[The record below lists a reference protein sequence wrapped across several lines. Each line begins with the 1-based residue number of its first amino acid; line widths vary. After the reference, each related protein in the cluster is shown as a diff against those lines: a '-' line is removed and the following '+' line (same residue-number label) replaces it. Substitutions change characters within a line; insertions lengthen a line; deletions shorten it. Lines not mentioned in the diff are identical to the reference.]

1 MNAYSCMVPEQVLDR
16 EVLAVMSAEI
26 KALLI
31 AEGGVEIDERLLG
44 RITTPASGPGAGLK
58 SFFFKFNNHRVRLG
72 IKHGS
77 RYKATLEGD
86 EVVIREGKQEIVRGC
101 LEDAL
106 AHCPGQAYIT
116 VSEKCVFD
124 CQYCPVPLLEGHVKS
139 ISDVVKIIEE
149 IEGTPTLRSR
159 LKAISLTTGV
169 EKSTEQEI
177 KRIVQVVRAVRRFNV
192 PIGVAVYPT
201 ADSSRLLKEAGA
213 TEIKYNVETV
223 DRALFKKVCP
233 GLSLAA
239 VCAALSDAV
248 QLFGKNHVFTNI
260 LIGLGES
267 DETVIAGME
276 KLASLGVIPI
286 LRAIVEH
293 PLRAGQLDMHR
304 PSAERLLRL
313 ARKER
318 EILDKHGLRADF
330 AETMCAACTGCDLIP
345 HKDV

>member
-1 MNAYSCMVPEQVLDR
+1 
-16 EVLAVMSAEI
+16 MSAEI

-31 AEGGVEIDERLLG
+31 AEGGVDIDERLLG
-44 RITTPASGPGAGLK
+44 RVTTPASGPGAGLK
-58 SFFFKFNNHRVRLG
+58 SWLVRFGNHRVRLG
-72 IKHGS
+72 VKHGS

-86 EVVIREGKQEIVRGC
+86 EVVIREGEREIIRGY

-106 AHCPGQAYIT
+106 AHCPEQAFIT
-116 VSEKCVFD
+116 VSERCIFD
-124 CQYCPVPLLEGHVKS
+124 CKYCPVPLLGGDIKS
-139 ISDVVKIIEE
+139 TNDVIKIIEE
-149 IEGTPTLRSR
+149 IERTPTLRSQ

-169 EKSTEQEI
+169 EESAEEEV
-177 KRIVQVVRAVRRFNV
+177 KRIAQVVRAVRRFNV
-192 PIGVAVYPT
+192 PIGVEVYPT
-201 ADSSRLLKEAGA
+201 ADSNRLLKEAGA
-213 TEIKYNVETV
+213 NEIKYNVETV
-223 DRALFKKVCP
+223 DRRIFKRVCP
-233 GLSLAA
+233 GLSIDAI
-239 VCAALSDAV
+239 CAALSDAV

-276 KLASLGVIPI
+276 KLARLGVISS
-286 LRAIVEH
+286 LRAVVEH
-293 PLRAGQLDMHR
+293 PLRAEQTEMRR

-345 HKDV
+345 HRDV